1 MGLGNGRAGDEA
13 TARGLGLD
21 NHQDAQHWLC
31 YRKPTGVFDDNFSGT
46 RMPFVCE

>member
-1 MGLGNGRAGDEA
+1 MTGEPV
-13 TARGLGLD
+13 TKQQQEGLGLD